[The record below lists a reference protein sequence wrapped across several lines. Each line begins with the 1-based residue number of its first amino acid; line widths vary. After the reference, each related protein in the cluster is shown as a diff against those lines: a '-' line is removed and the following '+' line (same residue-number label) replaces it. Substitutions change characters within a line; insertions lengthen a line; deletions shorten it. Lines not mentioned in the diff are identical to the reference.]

1 MAKGRKTGGRQKGSP
16 NKATRDVREAFASL
30 LERNAPKFDGWL
42 NEVGAEDPARALD
55 IVAKLAEYH
64 VPKLQRTEVTGL
76 NGKPIVVQSIENDDR
91 I

>member
-42 NEVGAEDPARALD
+42 NKVGTEDPARALD
-55 IVAKLAEYH
+55 LVAKLAEYH